1 MALTFVICTVPKY
14 LINHAQT
21 KYLKELPIGFPLIK
35 KSLHLRATRLLVSP
49 EGCGSE
55 EVSSKD
61 SGRKFLSTFKAE
73 VDRLL
78 KNKRG
83 GSYKSKAGTWERDNS
98 LVSR

>member
-35 KSLHLRATRLLVSP
+35 KSLHLRTIRLLVSH

-55 EVSSKD
+55 EVSSKG
-61 SGRKFLSTFKAE
+61 SGRKSTFKAE